1 MCDGEKVRHAWIYG
15 GMCEI
20 RPPVYS
26 AEHRDPGDRNSESKE
41 LRMVADGSLLGPSV
55 AEGRGACAVG
65 GGQEACH

>member
-26 AEHRDPGDRNSESKE
+26 DPPFNIKRQNAK
-41 LRMVADGSLLGPSV
+41 LLFALSSV
-55 AEGRGACAVG
+55 YGMNLDTTYETTV
-65 GGQEACH
+65 Q